1 MKTVVA
7 LLVALAAYTSASGV
21 VLPQAYSYGGLGL
34 AKPLAYS
41 AVPLTYFAPVAIATP
56 AIKSGYVAAN
66 PGAVHTAP
74 LPEGP
79 LAFSHHLNLSPPAG
93 TL

>member
-1 MKTVVA
+1 MKAVVA

-21 VLPQAYSYGGLGL
+21 VLPQAYSYGGLAL
-34 AKPLAYS
+34 ARPLAYS
-41 AVPLTYFAPVAIATP
+41 ALPLTYSAPAVIAAP
-56 AIKSGYVAAN
+56 AIRSGYVAAN
-66 PGAVHTAP
+66 PGAIHTAP